1 MLLGGILKNK
11 RHLILS
17 LFDIIMELP
26 ITEKEF
32 EKILKLLEKSDEK
45 QLYAKL
51 WTFNFNKNKDKMWN
65 K

>member
-1 MLLGGILKNK
+1 M
-11 RHLILS
+11 
-17 LFDIIMELP
+17 DLP